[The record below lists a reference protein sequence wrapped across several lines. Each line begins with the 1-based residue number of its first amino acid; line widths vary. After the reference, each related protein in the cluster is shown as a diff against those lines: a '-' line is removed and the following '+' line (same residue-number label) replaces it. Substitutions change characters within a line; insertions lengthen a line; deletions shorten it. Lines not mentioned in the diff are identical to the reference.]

1 MGNILR
7 SSPGSPAR
15 VLLLVVALFAVFGL
29 SLLLWRQDGRD
40 DSDSHDGSPDE
51 RILANDRE
59 RFPAVMDAPP
69 APKLKLNPFFSSPPS
84 PEAKYTIPPPTTP
97 AEHHAHARM
106 LQSLYCARFYPLP
119 PSTTTLRYTTLKIDG
134 FHPDPARRPLA
145 DPLGMFVVG
154 NDGGNLTDVV
164 SDNIATWGYW
174 EADISRGVLEVLHEA
189 ERHGVKDPLFLD
201 IGANLGMHS
210 IAVLAY
216 GYRVVSIDALTV
228 NAHHFMSTMCRTPK
242 LMERSTFILNGLGSQ
257 RSTCALTSS
266 DSNLGDGTVTCD
278 PVEIAKYKADPRP
291 PGHYPLRQWLPI
303 EPLDSFVDEDVW
315 AIKMDVEGFELD
327 VLRGAAR
334 LFTKRRVHYVLT
346 EVMGGHKKSN
356 EMVVL
361 LKRYGFSCSEEG
373 WYGRR
378 WDIPDAAS
386 EVVLK
391 DTIYNIWC
399 LHPGNLRRAGLGGQV
414 DRALKNV

>member
-7 SSPGSPAR
+7 SSPGSPSR

-29 SLLLWRQDGRD
+29 SLLLWRQGGRGD
-40 DSDSHDGSPDE
+40 NDSHDGPPDE

-59 RFPAVMDAPP
+59 RFPA
-69 APKLKLNPFFSSPPS
+69 
-84 PEAKYTIPPPTTP
+84 
-97 AEHHAHARM
+97 
-106 LQSLYCARFYPLP
+106 
-119 PSTTTLRYTTLKIDG
+119 IDG

-189 ERHGVKDPLFLD
+189 ERHGVKGPLFLD

-242 LMERSTFILNGLGSQ
+242 LMERSTFILN
-257 RSTCALTSS
+257 RLT
-266 DSNLGDGTVTCD
+266 NLGDGTVTCD
-278 PVEIAKYKADPRP
+278 PAEIAKYKADPRP
-291 PGHYPLRQWLPI
+291 PGHYSLRQWLPI
-303 EPLDSFVDEDVW
+303 EAPRQLRGRRRSGRSRW
-315 AIKMDVEGFELD
+315 TYEGFELD
-327 VLRGAAR
+327 VLRGAVR

-346 EVMGGHKKSN
+346 EVMGNHKKF
-356 EMVVL
+356 
-361 LKRYGFSCSEEG
+361 KRDGRATEANTGFSCSEEG
-373 WYGRR
+373 WYGKR

-391 DTIYNIWC
+391 GYDLQY
-399 LHPGNLRRAGLGGQV
+399 LVLAPAESEEGRVGEQV
-414 DRALKNV
+414 DRR

>member
-1 MGNILR
+1 MR

-15 VLLLVVALFAVFGL
+15 ILLLAVALFAVVGL
-29 SLLLWRQDGRD
+29 SFLLWRQDGPGED
-40 DSDSHDGSPDE
+40 ASHYRSPDE

-106 LQSLYCARFYPLP
+106 LQSLYCSRFYPLP
-119 PSTTTLRYTTLKIDG
+119 PSTTTLRFATLKIDG

-154 NDGGNLTDVV
+154 NDGGKLTDIV
-164 SDNIATWGYW
+164 SDSIATWGNW
-174 EADISRGVLEVLHEA
+174 ESEISRGVLEVLHEA
-189 ERHGVKDPLFLD
+189 ERHGIKDPLFLD
-201 IGANLGMHS
+201 VGANLGMHS
-210 IAVLAY
+210 VAVLAY

-228 NAHHFMSTMCRTPK
+228 NAHHFMSTICRTPK
-242 LMERSTFILNGLGSQ
+242 LMERSTFILNGLGAAP
-257 RSTCALTSS
+257 STCAISS
-266 DSNLGDGTVTCD
+266 DDFNLGDGTVTCD
-278 PVEIAKYKADPRP
+278 PAEIAQYKTSTHPSGLRP
-291 PGHYPLRQWLPI
+291 FRQWLRI
-303 EPLDSFVDEDVW
+303 DPLDSFLDEDVW

-327 VLRGAAR
+327 VLQGATR
-334 LFTKRRVHYVLT
+334 LFSKRRVHYVLT
-346 EVMGGHKKSN
+346 EIMGGDNKKSK

-373 WYGRR
+373 WYEKR
-378 WDIPDAAS
+378 WEIAESPS
-386 EVVLK
+386 QVVLK
-391 DTIYNIWC
+391 DGIYNVWC
-399 LHPGNLRRAGLGGQV
+399 LHPENLRRAGLGEKV
-414 DRALKNV
+414 DRALMNV